1 MLSQGER
8 KVGMFVVRG
17 FLYICVYLYKTH
29 SNSSLHHCRMSSF
42 FVHLNRSS
50 HGWKGPAGGIC
61 GGVAWP

>member
-8 KVGMFVVRG
+8 KVGMFVVRV
-17 FLYICVYLYKTH
+17 FFFYVYLYETH
-29 SNSSLHHCRMSSF
+29 SNSSLHHCKMSF